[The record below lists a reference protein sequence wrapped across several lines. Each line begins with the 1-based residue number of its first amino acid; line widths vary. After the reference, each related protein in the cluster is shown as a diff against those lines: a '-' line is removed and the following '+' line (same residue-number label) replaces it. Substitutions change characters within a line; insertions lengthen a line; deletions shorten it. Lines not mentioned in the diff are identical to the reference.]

1 MTASIYRK
9 NMKFFNQETRDQ
21 TPGARAETIRMVQQ
35 GNRLTRTTKFLD
47 GYLQLAAGR
56 RVVDFYFQSRPCPT
70 ITPSTESKHSIHQV
84 PDLFPGLQIH
94 TVTNQVTHAL
104 YNGIAQYQ

>member
-1 MTASIYRK
+1 MTAGIYRK

-35 GNRLTRTTKFLD
+35 GNRLTRATKFLD

-56 RVVDFYFQSRPCPT
+56 RVVDFYFQSRSRTT
-70 ITPSTESKHSIHQV
+70 IALSTEGKHSNHHL
-84 PDLFPGLQIH
+84 PDLFPGLQI
-94 TVTNQVTHAL
+94 QQASES
-104 YNGIAQYQ
+104 GRRSR